1 MKKRKTEKTKKT
13 SVKSKTSVKKQ
24 ATKKASTKKVEK
36 KKTKTN
42 MAYSVCMAFI
52 TVVFVK
58 DRSCYETTD
67 KKSERTTI
75 KDAIHVIL
83 GNDQLKVQHR

>member
-1 MKKRKTEKTKKT
+1 MSVIPRIFASLAWLLMGAFAIKLVSMLGKGDDAKGYFYLAIGIAVIFVLT
-13 SVKSKTSVKKQ
+13 SV
-24 ATKKASTKKVEK
+24 
-36 KKTKTN
+36 
-42 MAYSVCMAFI
+42 I

-75 KDAIHVIL
+75 KDAIHVNL
-83 GNDQLKVQHR
+83 GK